1 MFGAGSRY
9 NFHATRATEA
19 LREVGSR
26 GVGQICALATCG
38 VQLVGRVW
46 DNAAMIS
53 PKTRHVAGVVALLT
67 LACCSDDGGNGPGPD
82 GSVPDGPSAIDQ
94 RVTGEQTPTDGPA
107 RDSAPTEAG
116 TTTGDGGPSCTVFPA
131 SNPWNTDISGSKVHA
146 SSAAFIASIGAT
158 KGLHPDFGTVWNGAP
173 NGIPY
178 VVVPGNQAKVPIVF
192 TDYGNESDPGPYP
205 IPPNAPIEGG
215 ANGTG
220 DRHVIAVDMTGCV
233 LYELFNA
240 WPQPNGSWEAS
251 SGATFD
257 MRSNNL
263 RPIGWTSADAA
274 GLPVYPGLVRRDEVK
289 AGAINHALRFTVS
302 KSQKAYV
309 LPATHYASSSTDPNL
324 PPMGLRLRLKASFD
338 ISGFSADNQVILTAM
353 KKYGMFVADNGS
365 DWFISGA
372 PDPSWDDDDLA
383 KLSQVK
389 GSDFEAVDTG
399 PIKTSY

>member
-1 MFGAGSRY
+1 MRLARAGWDRSAPLPPAVF
-9 NFHATRATEA
+9 NSLVA
-19 LREVGSR
+19 
-26 GVGQICALATCG
+26 CG
-38 VQLVGRVW
+38 TM
-46 DNAAMIS
+46 ASMKS
-53 PKTRHVAGVVALLT
+53 PKTRHVVNVVALLA
-67 LACCSDDGGNGPGPD
+67 LAHCSDDGGNGPKPD
-82 GSVPDGPSAIDQ
+82 GPVPDGPSAIDQ
-94 RVTGEQTPTDGPA
+94 RVTGEQTPADGPT

-116 TTTGDGGPSCTVFPA
+116 TTTPDGGASCAVFPA
-131 SNPWNTDISGSKVHA
+131 SNPWNTDISSSKVHA
-146 SSAAFIASIGAT
+146 NSAAFIASIGAT

-215 ANGTG
+215 ANGAG

-353 KKYGMFVADNGS
+353 KTYGMFVADNGS
-365 DWFISGA
+365 DWYISGA

-389 GSDFEAVDTG
+389 GSDFEVVDTG